1 MRVKRKNLLHQP
13 QQKVS
18 NDKGDSAWL
27 SVENDIKHA
36 VRCFLVLVSR
46 GSTQSIGG
54 LKVLKEYLT
63 KKGTNKQINKQ
74 DTKKKDIVRVSS
86 PRSKICVKF
95 RKGKHKLQLIVDK

>member
-13 QQKVS
+13 QQKVL

-46 GSTQSIGG
+46 GSTQSIGRSQSIER
-54 LKVLKEYLT
+54 VLN
-63 KKGTNKQINKQ
+63 KKKNKQTNKQTRHQEKRHCEGFLA
-74 DTKKKDIVRVSS
+74 T
-86 PRSKICVKF
+86 VKN
-95 RKGKHKLQLIVDK
+95 LCQI